1 MRMRERSLGSAT
13 GAAPTTPAA
22 NDEALENRVGPN
34 AYHGHSAPSTL
45 AAETEQLL
53 FAHRYR
59 DEEWRF
65 CRSTYTGSARLSVR
79 AFYEAEE
86 GEWRPTGRA
95 QGKGFTMPLEA
106 AVELGRALVGLDPAQ
121 EPEGNPAGS

>member
-1 MRMRERSLGSAT
+1 MRTLERSLESAT
-13 GAAPTTPAA
+13 GTAPTIPAA
-22 NDEALENRVGPN
+22 NDGALEKLAEGN
-34 AYHGHSAPSTL
+34 AYHGQCAPTTSA
-45 AAETEQLL
+45 EGTEQLL

-59 DEEWRF
+59 EEEWRF

-79 AFYEAEE
+79 AFYQTDE

-106 AVELGRALVGLDPAQ
+106 AVELGRALVGLDPAH
-121 EPEGNPAGS
+121 EAEGNPGGS